1 MEIKLNVIEM
11 KKLFY
16 LSIFAA
22 FALASCHK
30 PEYIPSTAERQGITS
45 LTAYFTSESEDFKED
60 DLFATLNVTDP
71 EADTFVIPVPY
82 YFPEAS
88 TNSTSI
94 LMTRV
99 RLRAELAPNCR
110 IDPPLTVVNLEEENE
125 YTFTDAHGESRKII
139 ITGKRTKS
147 AKCNLTK
154 FALKEPYKVE
164 GFINEETKEIYIFTT
179 DDIDGF
185 NAEAEAAPHATINT
199 DLSVVKNY
207 NNEQTV
213 TVTAHDGTTTC
224 TYTIVKKYPT
234 KMPQGFRSASVR
246 MLFNID
252 PFVKLKFPAKVPLE
266 DDNMPNIY
274 PSLAIVDGYLVV
286 YLADGSEP
294 MYCDLLTGDEKG
306 KANFGGLD
314 IAAITSDEAGNMILS
329 NHADPD
335 GTLVL
340 YKTRSVSQAPVQFH
354 SFVNETDVPVG
365 YNLKVNGN
373 IDDDAVIILSHE
385 GIAGVTTTA
394 KYTKIVITNGEV
406 VSTETFDLSGLGLG
420 WGAAPT
426 NGAKVVP
433 VSSKPETGVMLSY
446 YSDNTIHY
454 IDGNGSKLAS
464 RNLAD
469 FKVTTNYNTNIME
482 AKSYNNSPYII
493 HFTTSH
499 FPMWGIGPQ
508 IRLFDGT
515 APTSIAKA
523 DPILDASYT
532 PDGYPVIDW
541 YAKDFQGCAAGD
553 IVMGPSEDGFKLYI
567 YYVDYNAGVIGGFVA
582 DCIDIK

>member
-1 MEIKLNVIEM
+1 M

-22 FALASCHK
+22 FALASCQK
-30 PEYIPSTAERQGITS
+30 PEYIEPTAQRQGITS
-45 LTAYFTSESEDFKED
+45 LMAYFTSDSEDFRED
-60 DLFATLNVTDP
+60 DLFAQLYVEDP

-82 YFPEAS
+82 YFPEKS
-88 TNSTSI
+88 TNPTTL

-110 IDPPLTVVNLEEENE
+110 IDPPLTIVNLEEENE
-125 YTFTDAHGESRKII
+125 YTFTNAQGESRKII

-147 AKCNLTK
+147 AKCNLNTFTLTK
-154 FALKEPYKVE
+154 PYRVD
-164 GFINEETKEIYIFTT
+164 GFVNEATKEIYIFTT
-179 DDIDGF
+179 DNLDGF
-185 NAEAEAAPHATINT
+185 SAEAEAAPHATINT
-199 DLSVVKNY
+199 DLTVAKNY

-213 TVTAHDGTTTC
+213 TVTAHDGKTTC
-224 TYTIVKKYPT
+224 TYSIVKKYPT
-234 KMPQGFRSASVR
+234 KIPQGFRYSSAR
-246 MLFNID
+246 LMFNID
-252 PFVKLKFPAKVPLE
+252 PFVKLKFPEKVPL
-266 DDNMPNIY
+266 DDENMPNIY
-274 PSLAIVDGYLVV
+274 PSLAIVGGYFVV

-294 MYCDLLTGDEKG
+294 MYCDLLTGNEVG

-314 IAAITSDEAGNMILS
+314 IAAITSDEVGNMILS
-329 NHADPD
+329 NHADSK
-335 GTLVL
+335 GTVVL
-340 YKTRSVSQAPVQFH
+340 YKTKSVSEAPVQFH

-365 YNLKVNGN
+365 YNIKVNGN

-406 VSTETFDLSGLGLG
+406 VSTETIDLSGLNLG

-433 VSSKPETGVMLSY
+433 VSNKPDTGVMLCY
-446 YSDNTIHY
+446 YTDNTIHY
-454 IDGNGSKLAS
+454 IDGEGQKLAS
-464 RNLAD
+464 RSLAD

-515 APTSIAKA
+515 APTAITKA
-523 DPILDASYT
+523 EPILDASYDA
-532 PDGYPVIDW
+532 DGYPVIDW
-541 YAKDFQGCAAGD
+541 FKQDFQGCAAGD

-567 YYVDYNAGVIGGFVA
+567 YYVDYNAGAIGGFVA
-582 DCIDIK
+582 DCIDVK